1 MVFKKIIFVILAAQ
15 LVFAQTKAKAQK
27 KAVEKTTT
35 EVSVEVPG
43 AIEKNDS
50 ESAVEDRTEVSNQ
63 TDTTVEKRTNRQ
75 LRYIKPI
82 NVGISWGLVSMWL
95 PSKLGANL
103 SYNIS
108 ERKTIA
114 LEYQSQSIKFP
125 AFSLDIGGIKES
137 KYGVVLKSFGDSQS
151 FYMSYG
157 LMKYDFRASLELS
170 IFPTQSI
177 PIAPLFDFRSMGFQF
192 GLGNLFTWE
201 NGLSL
206 GIDWFSIYFHSFNKT
221 KNTDIF
227 NYMDAS
233 DRDKADK
240 TIDLIYNIPIIEI
253 LKIQLTYGF

>member
-1 MVFKKIIFVILAAQ
+1 MVFKKIIFILLATQ
-15 LVFAQTKAKAQK
+15 LAFAQAKAPK
-27 KAVEKTTT
+27 KTAEKAPT
-35 EVSVEVPG
+35 EVAVDVPG
-43 AIEKNDS
+43 AIGKDES
-50 ESAVEDRTEVSNQ
+50 EQAVEERAVISNQ
-63 TDTTVEKRTNRQ
+63 TDTTVEKRTSRQ
-75 LRYIKPI
+75 LRYLKPI
-82 NVGISWGLVSMWL
+82 NVGVSWGLVSMWL

-170 IFPTQSI
+170 IFPTQTI

-192 GLGNLFTWE
+192 GLGNQFSWE

-221 KNTDIF
+221 KNIDIF
-227 NYMDAS
+227 GYLDAS

-253 LKIQLTYGF
+253 LKIQLSYGF